1 MERIPRE
8 LNETVSL
15 MQSTDY
21 KERFKAEYFQLKIR
35 YDKLKAM
42 VEKLDSGEL
51 EFEPDTPRSVYDL
64 QLRAME
70 DYFAVLQARAAI
82 EGIEIKEE

>member
-1 MERIPRE
+1 MEKIPRE

-21 KERFKAEYFQLKIR
+21 KERFRAEYFQLKIR

-64 QLRAME
+64 QLRAMR
-70 DYFAVLQARAAI
+70 DYLAVLQARAAI
-82 EGIEIKEE
+82 EGIEIKED

>member
-42 VEKLDSGEL
+42 VEKLDSGE
-51 EFEPDTPRSVYDL
+51 RSEERRV
-64 QLRAME
+64 
-70 DYFAVLQARAAI
+70 
-82 EGIEIKEE
+82 GKECL